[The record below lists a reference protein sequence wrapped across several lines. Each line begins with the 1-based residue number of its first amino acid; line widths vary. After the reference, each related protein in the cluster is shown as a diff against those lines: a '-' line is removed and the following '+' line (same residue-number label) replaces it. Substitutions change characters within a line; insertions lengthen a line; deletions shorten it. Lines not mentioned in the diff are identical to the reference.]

1 MPRHDAT
8 STLALVLLA
17 ALAGGCVISQDARQ
31 DAWQLPAADAEPPAP
46 QPFATPTTPGPE
58 HRVLDALVGRWAQSA
73 RIWTVPGEEPAET
86 TGTVEYR
93 WILDGRFLEG
103 VFTGEVMGQ
112 PFEGRDITGY
122 DRMRGEY
129 FNVWVDNMSTEMMLS
144 RGRYESATRSIIMT
158 GTADDPMTGRRDQPF
173 RSVLRVLADDE
184 TVFRVYSPGPGG
196 EETKTLEVSAL
207 RLRD

>member
-1 MPRHDAT
+1 MPAGTGRADGGAAPRDRRGTLPPPVAGAARPQSSTQDEETPMPRHDAT
-8 STLALVLLA
+8 S
-17 ALAGGCVISQDARQ
+17 
-31 DAWQLPAADAEPPAP
+31 
-46 QPFATPTTPGPE
+46 